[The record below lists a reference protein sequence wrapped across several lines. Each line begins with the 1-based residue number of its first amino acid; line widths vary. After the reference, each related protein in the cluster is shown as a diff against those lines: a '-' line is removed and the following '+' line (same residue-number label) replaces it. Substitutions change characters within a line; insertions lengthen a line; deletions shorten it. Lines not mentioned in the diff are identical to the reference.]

1 MSRESEAEPA
11 GGTQLPGVLPEALFA
26 ELVAFRRDVHMHPEL
41 GNQEFRTTAAIK
53 ARLEKAGLKPRVL
66 SGGTGLVCDIG
77 VEEDTPGVRAGAGA
91 ATTRQ
96 APGATTTALTAPGTQ
111 TPATA
116 TSTAPGAR
124 APLAAAPP
132 APGVKAPALAASGAP
147 GTSASPDAAPPAPGI
162 EAPGIQPP
170 GIFALRAD
178 IDALPIP
185 DTKATCAY
193 RSTVPDRAHACGH
206 DVHTTVVL
214 GAGLVLAEL
223 HRQGR
228 LPRPVRLIFQPAE
241 EILPGGA
248 ADAIE
253 DGVLDGV
260 GRIIAVHC
268 DPRVDAGKIGL
279 REGAITSACDRL
291 EIALDGP
298 GGHTA
303 RPHLTTDLV
312 TAAARV
318 VVDVPALVGRRV
330 DTRAGLAVTWGRIE
344 CGHAPN
350 VIPQHAELSGTVRC
364 LDIEAWRAAPDI
376 VVAAID
382 EVANMHHAKSEINY
396 VRGVPPVVN
405 DPEVTGLLRDAM
417 TARRGADSVEGTEQS
432 LGGEDFSWYLEQV
445 PGAMARLGVRTPG
458 ERTVRDL
465 HQGNFDADEHAITV
479 GVELFTAAA
488 LLDAAT
494 RTA

>member
-1 MSRESEAEPA
+1 MSRESEAD
-11 GGTQLPGVLPEALFA
+11 LPGDAVLPGALPEALRA
-26 ELVAFRRDVHMHPEL
+26 ELVAFRRDLHMHPEL

-53 ARLEKAGLKPRVL
+53 ERLERAGLKPRVL
-66 SGGTGLVCDIG
+66 AVGTGLVCDIG
-77 VEEDTPGVRAGAGA
+77 AAGGAWDGGPGM
-91 ATTRQ
+91 
-96 APGATTTALTAPGTQ
+96 L
-111 TPATA
+111 
-116 TSTAPGAR
+116 
-124 APLAAAPP
+124 
-132 APGVKAPALAASGAP
+132 
-147 GTSASPDAAPPAPGI
+147 
-162 EAPGIQPP
+162 
-170 GIFALRAD
+170 ALRAD

-185 DTKATCAY
+185 DMKAECAY

-214 GAGLVLAEL
+214 GAGLVLADL
-223 HRQGR
+223 HERGL

-241 EILPGGA
+241 EVLPGGA

-253 DGVLDGV
+253 CGALEGV
-260 GRIIAVHC
+260 RQIIAVHC
-268 DPRVDAGKIGL
+268 DPRVDAGRIGL

-291 EIALDGP
+291 EIALGGP

-318 VVDVPALVGRRV
+318 ATDVPAIVARRV
-330 DTRAGLAVTWGRIE
+330 DTRSGLAVTWGRIE
-344 CGHAPN
+344 SGHAPN
-350 VIPQHAELSGTVRC
+350 VIPQRAELSGTVRC
-364 LDIEAWRAAPDI
+364 LDIDAWRQAPDV

-382 EVANMHHAKSEINY
+382 EVANLHRAKSEINY

-405 DPEVTGLLRDAM
+405 DPDVTDLLRDAM
-417 TARRGADSVEGTEQS
+417 TVRRGAESVEGTEQS

-445 PGAMARLGVRTPG
+445 PGALARLGVRTPG

-465 HQGNFDADEHAITV
+465 HQGDFDADESAITV

-488 LLDAAT
+488 LLDAT
-494 RTA
+494 R

>member
-1 MSRESEAEPA
+1 MSLESEVD
-11 GGTQLPGVLPEALFA
+11 LPGGAVLPGALPEALRA
-26 ELVAFRRDVHMHPEL
+26 ELVAFRRDLHMHPEL

-53 ARLEKAGLKPRVL
+53 ERLQRAGLRPRVL
-66 SGGTGLVCDIG
+66 SGGTGVICDIG
-77 VEEDTPGVRAGAGA
+77 TDSEAG
-91 ATTRQ
+91 TD
-96 APGATTTALTAPGTQ
+96 
-111 TPATA
+111 
-116 TSTAPGAR
+116 SSM
-124 APLAAAPP
+124 LA
-132 APGVKAPALAASGAP
+132 V
-147 GTSASPDAAPPAPGI
+147 
-162 EAPGIQPP
+162 
-170 GIFALRAD
+170 RAD

-185 DTKATCAY
+185 DMKADCPY

-223 HRQGR
+223 HRQGL

-241 EILPGGA
+241 EVLPGGA
-248 ADAIE
+248 ADAIK
-253 DGVLDGV
+253 DGALDGI

-268 DPRVDAGKIGL
+268 DPRVDAGKVGL
-279 REGAITSACDRL
+279 RQGPITSACDRV

-318 VVDVPALVGRRV
+318 VTDVPALVGRRV
-330 DTRAGLAVTWGRIE
+330 DSRSGLAVTWGRIE
-344 CGHAPN
+344 SGHAPN

-364 LDIEAWRAAPDI
+364 LDPEAWRQAPDI
-376 VVAAID
+376 VVAAVD
-382 EVANMHHAKSEINY
+382 EIANLHRAKSEINY

-405 DPEVTGLLRDAM
+405 EAGATELLRDAM
-417 TARRGADSVEGTEQS
+417 IARRGPESVEDTQQS
-432 LGGEDFSWYLEQV
+432 LGGEDFSWYLERV

-458 ERTVRDL
+458 ELTVRDL
-465 HQGNFDADEHAITV
+465 HQGDFDVDEHAITV

-488 LLDAAT
+488 LLDAL
-494 RTA
+494 R

>member
-1 MSRESEAEPA
+1 MSLESEID
-11 GGTQLPGVLPEALFA
+11 LPGGAVLPGALPEALRA
-26 ELVAFRRDVHMHPEL
+26 ELVAFRRDLHMHPEL

-53 ARLEKAGLKPRVL
+53 ERLQRAGLRPRVL

-77 VEEDTPGVRAGAGA
+77 TDDEAG
-91 ATTRQ
+91 TD
-96 APGATTTALTAPGTQ
+96 
-111 TPATA
+111 
-116 TSTAPGAR
+116 
-124 APLAAAPP
+124 
-132 APGVKAPALAASGAP
+132 
-147 GTSASPDAAPPAPGI
+147 SAML
-162 EAPGIQPP
+162 
-170 GIFALRAD
+170 ALRAD

-185 DTKATCAY
+185 DMKAGCAY

-214 GAGLVLAEL
+214 GTGLVLAEL
-223 HRQGR
+223 HRQGL

-241 EILPGGA
+241 EVLPGGA
-248 ADAIE
+248 ADAIA
-253 DGVLDGV
+253 DGALEGV
-260 GRIIAVHC
+260 GRILAVHC
-268 DPRVDAGKIGL
+268 DPRVDAGRIGL
-279 REGAITSACDRL
+279 RQGPITSACDRL

-318 VVDVPALVGRRV
+318 VTDVPALVGRRV
-330 DTRAGLAVTWGRIE
+330 DSRSGLAVTWGRVE
-344 CGHAPN
+344 SGHAPN

-364 LDIEAWRAAPDI
+364 LDLETWRQAPDL

-382 EVANMHHAKSEINY
+382 EVANLHRAKSEINY

-405 DPEVTGLLRDAM
+405 EAGATELLRDAM
-417 TARRGADSVEGTEQS
+417 IARRGVESVEGTEQS
-432 LGGEDFSWYLEQV
+432 LGGEDFSWYLERV

-465 HQGNFDADEHAITV
+465 HQGDFDVDEHAITV

-488 LLDAAT
+488 FLDAL
-494 RTA
+494 R